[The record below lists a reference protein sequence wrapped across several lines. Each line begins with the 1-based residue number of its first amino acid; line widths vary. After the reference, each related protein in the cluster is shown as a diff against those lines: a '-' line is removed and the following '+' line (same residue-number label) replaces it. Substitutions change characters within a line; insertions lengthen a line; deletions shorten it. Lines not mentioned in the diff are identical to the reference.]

1 VPAPLPI
8 HEFGTEARA
17 GRPMR
22 EAVLRLRYRLW
33 PDHLL
38 GEILSKRWTET
49 AIPVIVLL
57 LVAIAFSEAIPGFL
71 SPNSLADT
79 ARQAAEI
86 GFVVL
91 GMALVIV
98 VGGIDL
104 SVGSMFALTD
114 FCALFCLD
122 VLGLPVPAV
131 AVITVAIGALLGAVN
146 GFLIG
151 YLRLRAFITTL
162 ITLIIYRSAY
172 DLLLVDYSNTIA
184 ASFPD
189 TPVWDFMG
197 GGNVVGVP
205 SVALLY
211 AAVAIFG
218 HIFMTRLRPGWHIT
232 AIGGSRRS
240 AYNSGIPVRRT

>member
-1 VPAPLPI
+1 MQDAL
-8 HEFGTEARA
+8 
-17 GRPMR
+17 
-22 EAVLRLRYRLW
+22 LRLRYRYW

-57 LVAIAFSEAIPGFL
+57 VVAVAFSQAIPGFL
-71 SPNSLADT
+71 SLTSLGDT
-79 ARQAAEI
+79 DRQAAEI

-122 VLGLPVPAV
+122 VLHLPVPAV
-131 AVITVAIGALLGAVN
+131 AVVTIVFGALLGAVN

-162 ITLIIYRSAY
+162 ITLIVYRSTY

-189 TPVWDFMG
+189 IESWDFMG
-197 GGNVVGVP
+197 NGGVFGIAGV
-205 SVALLY
+205 
-211 AAVAIFG
+211 
-218 HIFMTRLRPGWHIT
+218 
-232 AIGGSRRS
+232 
-240 AYNSGIPVRRT
+240 